1 MQIGSIRLLFLI
13 PAFMALLSLSA
24 FTETSGYHLLKKIP
38 AGKSEGS
45 WDFATVDG
53 AARRLYVAHETQ
65 VDVLNIDDDTVVGKI
80 PDTEGA
86 HGIAIAPESGRG
98 FVTNGD
104 GGFVTVFELK
114 TLKTVGKV
122 PAGKL
127 PDSIVYDQATRRI
140 FAFNTMSRN
149 ATAIDAATQKVA
161 GTIDLDGK
169 PEFTVSDG
177 QGHVFVD
184 LVDKAVVARIDAR
197 KLSIT
202 DRWPV
207 EGCDRPTSMA
217 IDKKTHRLFVGC
229 RNFLLA
235 ILDSQTGAKLT
246 TLPIG
251 DNVDTTAFDPQTGL
265 IFSST
270 EDGNITVMHED
281 SPDKFRVVDTVKTQ
295 NGSKTMALDLKTH
308 RLFVPAGDV
317 QKLPP
322 ANPGGKVKKRVTA
335 NTFSILVIGKE

>member
-1 MQIGSIRLLFLI
+1 MHKKQLLAPLLTIFLTTGVF
-13 PAFMALLSLSA
+13 AQ
-24 FTETSGYHLLKKIP
+24 TSGYHLLKKIP

-45 WDFATVDG
+45 WDFATIDR
-53 AARRLYVAHETQ
+53 AARRLYVAHENQ
-65 VDVLNIDDDTVVGKI
+65 VDVLDIERGTVIGEI
-80 PDTEGA
+80 PGTEGA
-86 HGIAIAPESGRG
+86 HGIALAPGSGHG

-104 GGFVTVFELK
+104 GGFVTVFDTS
-114 TLKTVGKV
+114 TLETITKV

-127 PDSIVYDQATRRI
+127 PDSIVYDAGTRRVL
-140 FAFNTMSRN
+140 AFNTMSRN
-149 ATAIDAATQKVA
+149 ATVIDATNNRVV

-177 QGHVFVD
+177 KGTVFVD

-197 KLSIT
+197 KLAIT

-207 EGCDRPTSMA
+207 ENCDRPTSMA
-217 IDKKTHRLFVGC
+217 IDKQSHRLFVGC
-229 RNFLLA
+229 RNFILA
-235 ILDSQTGAKLT
+235 ILDSTTGRKLT
-246 TLPIG
+246 SLPIG
-251 DNVDTTAFDPQTGL
+251 DNVDTTAFDPTTRL

-281 SPDKFRVVDTVKTQ
+281 SPDKFRVVDTVPTQ
-295 NGSKTMALDLKTH
+295 NGSKTMALDLESH

-335 NTFSILVIGKE
+335 NTFSILVIGKN